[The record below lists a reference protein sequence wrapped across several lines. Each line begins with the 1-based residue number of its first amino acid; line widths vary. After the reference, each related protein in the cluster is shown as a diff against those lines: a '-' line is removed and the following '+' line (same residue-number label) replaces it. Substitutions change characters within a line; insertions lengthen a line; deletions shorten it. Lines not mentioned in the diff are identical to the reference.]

1 MPEVKKGIF
10 IISCLLEPPFGG
22 IAKYLS
28 FSLLKIVDEI
38 PIYGITQRG
47 YQNFGNKEVD
57 LPNFKTKLIKN
68 KFYGLA
74 ALPFMLLMHINF
86 VNQLLFKYNVP
97 FIEVIKLIY
106 FWFPEIDNY
115 LNEVKDKVKYIHV
128 YNKPYADGAVGMYLS
143 KKYNIPLLL
152 TTFGELVPHKDE
164 IERIDEYSKR
174 FNKITKDV
182 LAFATRI
189 SSPTKYCQSVID
201 EFNISKEKI
210 HLTYHVCDIDK
221 FNNNANNFST
231 ILEKHPHLK
240 GKKCVLFVGQMMR
253 RKAPDLILKA
263 AKNIKDLDKDIIFV
277 FVGPDY
283 GFYDELKN
291 IAKEAHLENQ
301 CLFPGAVSE
310 SDLFEFYSFADIFIF
325 TTISKIECLGLVF
338 VQAMLSD
345 CAVIA
350 SNISGVPEVITS
362 GENGL
367 LFEPGNVNELTNHLN
382 NLLHDDTL
390 KNKLKANAKETV
402 IKQFD
407 EKIVLQQIKG
417 FYK

>member
-28 FSLLKIVDEI
+28 FSLPKIADEI
-38 PIYGITQRG
+38 PIYGITQRE

-68 KFYGLA
+68 KFYGLV
-74 ALPFMLLMHINF
+74 ALPFMLFRHFNF

-106 FWFPEIDNY
+106 LWFPEIDNY
-115 LNEVKDKVKYIHV
+115 LHEIKDKVKYIHV

-164 IERIDEYSKR
+164 IERIDEYSMQ

-182 LAFATRI
+182 LAFATKI

-201 EFNISKEKI
+201 EFKISKEKI

-231 ILEKHPHLK
+231 ILEKHPQLK
-240 GKKCVLFVGQMMR
+240 GKRCILFVGQMMR
-253 RKAPDLILKA
+253 RKAPDLILQA
-263 AKNIKDLDKDIIFV
+263 AKNIKDLDKDIMFV

-283 GFYDELKN
+283 GFYDELKS
-291 IAKEAHLENQ
+291 IAREAHLENQ

-310 SDLFEFYSFADIFIF
+310 SDLFEFYSLADIFIF

-367 LFEPGNVNELTNHLN
+367 LFEPGDVNELTGHLN
-382 NLLHDDTL
+382 NLLHDDIL
-390 KNKLKANAKETV
+390 KNKLKTNAKETV
-402 IKQFD
+402 MKQFD
-407 EKIVLQQIKG
+407 EKIVLQQINH
-417 FYK
+417 FYH

>member
-1 MPEVKKGIF
+1 MSEVKKGIF

-28 FSLLKIVDEI
+28 FSLPKIADET

-47 YQNFGNKEVD
+47 YENFGNKEVD
-57 LPNFKTKLIKN
+57 SSNFKTKLIKN
-68 KFYGLA
+68 KFYGLVV
-74 ALPFMLLMHINF
+74 LPFMILKHFSF
-86 VNQLLFKYNVP
+86 VKQLLFKYNLP
-97 FIEVIKLIY
+97 FIEVMKLIY

-115 LNEVKDKVKYIHV
+115 LNEIKDNIKYIHV

-164 IERIDEYSKR
+164 IERVDNYSVR
-174 FNKITKDV
+174 FNKIAADV
-182 LAFATRI
+182 LTFSTKI

-221 FNNNANNFST
+221 FNNNTNNFST
-231 ILEKHPHLK
+231 ILEKYPQLK
-240 GKKCVLFVGQMMR
+240 GKRCILFVGQMMR

-263 AKNIKDLDKDIIFV
+263 AKNIKDLDKDIMFV

-283 GFYDELKN
+283 GFYDELKS

-301 CLFPGAVSE
+301 CLFPGVVSE
-310 SDLFEFYSFADIFIF
+310 SDLFEFYSLADIFIF

-367 LFEPGNVNELTNHLN
+367 LFEPGNVNELTYHLN
-382 NLLHDDTL
+382 NLLHDDIL
-390 KNKLKANAKETV
+390 KNKLKTNAKETV
-402 IKQFD
+402 MKQFN
-407 EKIVLQQIKG
+407 EKIVLQQINH
-417 FYK
+417 FYH

>member
-28 FSLLKIVDEI
+28 FSLPKIADET

-47 YQNFGNKEVD
+47 YENFGNKEVA
-57 LPNFKTKLIKN
+57 LANFKTKLIKN

-74 ALPFMLLMHINF
+74 VFPFMVLKHFSFIC
-86 VNQLLFKYNVP
+86 QLLFKYHLPLN
-97 FIEVIKLIY
+97 EVFKLIY
-106 FWFPEIDNY
+106 FWFPEIDTY
-115 LNEVKDKVKYIHV
+115 LNEIKDNIKYIHV

-164 IERIDEYSKR
+164 IERIDSYSIR
-174 FNKITKDV
+174 FNKIAKDV
-182 LAFATRI
+182 LAYATKI
-189 SSPTKYCQSVID
+189 SSPTKYCQSIID
-201 EFNISKEKI
+201 EFKI
-210 HLTYHVCDIDK
+210 DPKKIYLTYHVCDIDK
-221 FNNNANNFST
+221 FNNNSNNYSS
-231 ILEKHPHLK
+231 ILEKHPQLK
-240 GKKCVLFVGQMMR
+240 GKRCVLFVGQMMR

-263 AKNIKDLDKDIIFV
+263 AKNIKDLDKDIMFI

-283 GFYDELKN
+283 GFYDELKS
-291 IAKEAHLENQ
+291 IAKDANLENQ

-310 SDLFEFYSFADIFIF
+310 SDLFEFYSLADIFIF

-350 SNISGVPEVITS
+350 SNISGVPEVITQ

-367 LFEPGNVNELTNHLN
+367 LFEPGDVNELTIQLN
-382 NLLHDDTL
+382 NLLLDDTL

-402 IKQFD
+402 LKQFD
-407 EKIVLQQIKG
+407 EKIVLKQIQD

>member
-28 FSLLKIVDEI
+28 FSLPKIADEI

-47 YQNFGNKEVD
+47 YENFGNKEVD
-57 LPNFKTKLIKN
+57 VPNFKTKLIKN
-68 KFYGLA
+68 KFYGLVV
-74 ALPFMLLMHINF
+74 LPFMILKHFSF
-86 VNQLLFKYNVP
+86 VKQLIFKYNLP

-106 FWFPEIDNY
+106 LWFPEVDSY
-115 LNEVKDKVKYIHV
+115 LHEVKDKIKYIHV

-164 IERIDEYSKR
+164 IERIDEYSMR

-182 LAFATRI
+182 LAFATKI

-201 EFNISKEKI
+201 EFKISKEKI

-231 ILEKHPHLK
+231 ILEKHPQLK
-240 GKKCVLFVGQMMR
+240 GKRCILFVGQMMR
-253 RKAPDLILKA
+253 RKAPDLILQA
-263 AKNIKDLDKDIIFV
+263 AKNIKDLDKDIMFV

-283 GFYDELKN
+283 GFYDELKS
-291 IAKEAHLENQ
+291 IAREAHLENQ

-310 SDLFEFYSFADIFIF
+310 SDLFEFYSLADIFIF

-362 GENGL
+362 DENGL
-367 LFEPGNVNELTNHLN
+367 LFEPGNVNELTSHLN
-382 NLLHDDTL
+382 NLLHDDIL
-390 KNKLKANAKETV
+390 KNKLKTNAKETV
-402 IKQFD
+402 MKQFD
-407 EKIVLQQIKG
+407 EKIVLQQINH
-417 FYK
+417 FYH

>member
-1 MPEVKKGIF
+1 MPEIKKGIF

-28 FSLLKIVDEI
+28 FSLPKIADET

-47 YQNFGNKEVD
+47 YENFGNKEVD
-57 LPNFKTKLIKN
+57 VPNFKTKLIKN
-68 KFYGLA
+68 KFYGLVV
-74 ALPFMLLMHINF
+74 LPFMILKHF
-86 VNQLLFKYNVP
+86 SFAKQLLFKYNIP

-106 FWFPEIDNY
+106 FWFPEIDTY
-115 LNEVKDKVKYIHV
+115 LNEVKDNIKYIHV

-164 IERIDEYSKR
+164 IERIDEYSMR

-182 LAFATRI
+182 LAFATKI

-201 EFNISKEKI
+201 EFKISKEKI

-231 ILEKHPHLK
+231 ILEKHPQLQ
-240 GKKCVLFVGQMMR
+240 GKRCVLFVGQMMR

-263 AKNIKDLDKDIIFV
+263 AKNIKDLDKDIMFV

-283 GFYDELKN
+283 GFYNELKS
-291 IAKEAHLENQ
+291 IAREAHLENQ

-310 SDLFEFYSFADIFIF
+310 SDLFEFYSLADIFIF

-382 NLLHDDTL
+382 NLLHDDIL
-390 KNKLKANAKETV
+390 KNKLKTNAKETV
-402 IKQFD
+402 MKQFD
-407 EKIVLQQIKG
+407 EKIVLQQINH
-417 FYK
+417 FYH